1 MNFNKILTF
10 LETKAP
16 SIIGAPIF
24 MTIAILL
31 SIAEFIVNLDNIFK
45 PMNKWR

>member
-1 MNFNKILTF
+1 MNFETALKY
-10 LETKAP
+10 LETRVP

-31 SIAEFIVNLDNIFK
+31 SLMEFIVNLDNIFK

>member
-1 MNFNKILTF
+1 MFKQITIY

-24 MTIAILL
+24 MTIAIIL
-31 SIAEFIVNLDNIFK
+31 SLMEFIVNLDNSFK